1 MKKSTIFYKTKLHGG
16 MIKALLITCV
26 ALESR
31 SRILSLINLIS
42 GVML

>member
-1 MKKSTIFYKTKLHGG
+1 
-16 MIKALLITCV
+16 MIKAQLITCV

-31 SRILSLINLIS
+31 SRTRSLINLIS